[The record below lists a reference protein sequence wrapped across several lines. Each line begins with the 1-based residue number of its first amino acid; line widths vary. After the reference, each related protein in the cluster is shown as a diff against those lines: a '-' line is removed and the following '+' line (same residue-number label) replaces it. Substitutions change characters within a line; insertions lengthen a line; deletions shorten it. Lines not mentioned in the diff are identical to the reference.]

1 MNFSTTKINDETNY
15 ALVLVY
21 KPFFDSI
28 FTKKSQNA
36 ASPNGQSNFDY

>member
-1 MNFSTTKINDETNY
+1 MNFPTTKINDETNY
-15 ALVLVY
+15 ALVLIY

-36 ASPNGQSNFDY
+36 SSTNK